1 MHQKQERKCTGKKE
15 AGVGTRA
22 DRSETSIEHVS
33 SMITNFL
40 DSILF
45 SFSNISQATVGCA
58 REIICTKYLNFMF
71 ADRL

>member
-45 SFSNISQATVGCA
+45 SFSNISQATYCGLCKGDNLHKISKLYVC
-58 REIICTKYLNFMF
+58 
-71 ADRL
+71 